1 MTLLS
6 ERLINA
12 RKLKNISRTDIA
24 KNLKIPYSTY
34 AGYEQG
40 LRQPDIETLAKIAS
54 KLETSTDYLSGKV
67 DDPDPTSS
75 INYDLDKM
83 IDNARSFDGKPLDDH
98 DRELAR
104 EILKKIYK

>member
-12 RKLKNISRTDIA
+12 RKLKNMSRTDIA

-40 LRQPDIETLAKIAS
+40 LRQPDIETLAK
-54 KLETSTDYLSGKV
+54 LFDTTTDYLTGKT
-67 DDPDPTSS
+67 DNPQTNQTLD
-75 INYDLDKM
+75 YDLDKM